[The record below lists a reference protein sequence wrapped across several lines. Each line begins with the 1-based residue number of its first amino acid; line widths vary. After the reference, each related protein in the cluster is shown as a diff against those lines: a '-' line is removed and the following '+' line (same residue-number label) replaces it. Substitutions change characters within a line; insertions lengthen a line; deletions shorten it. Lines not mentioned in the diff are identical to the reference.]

1 MARFEVVSKY
11 TDINLPKRQTEFSAG
26 YDFEVA
32 KDIII
37 EPYEHC
43 KNILETQQD
52 YLPIDLQT
60 LSSITKRTKVR
71 PTLVPTGIKC
81 KMAADEYLE
90 ISVRSSCP
98 LKYWLI
104 LANGVGIIDSD
115 YYNNPSNEG
124 HIFVK
129 LKNEGDNDI
138 ILKKYDRYVQGI
150 IQKYYIVD
158 NENEIEDIRVGGIGS
173 SGRRDK

>member
-1 MARFEVVSKY
+1 MRKFEVISINQFNKDFKNIDTKY
-11 TDINLPKRQTEFSAG
+11 EDIIIPKRSTKFSAG
-26 YDFEVA
+26 YDFYMPYDLTVKKNEVVL
-32 KDIII
+32 I
-37 EPYEHC
+37 
-43 KNILETQQD
+43 
-52 YLPIDLQT
+52 
-60 LSSITKRTKVR
+60 
-71 PTLVPTGIKC
+71 PTGIKV
-81 KMAADEYLE
+81 MLNSDEFLGIY
-90 ISVRSSCP
+90 IRSS
-98 LKYWLI
+98 LGFKYNLRMC
-104 LANGVGIIDSD
+104 NQVGIIDSD

>member
-1 MARFEVVSKY
+1 MRKFEIISINQFNKDFKNIDTKY
-11 TDINLPKRQTEFSAG
+11 EDIIIPKRSTKFSAG
-26 YDFEVA
+26 YDFYMPYDLTVKKNEVVL
-32 KDIII
+32 I
-37 EPYEHC
+37 
-43 KNILETQQD
+43 
-52 YLPIDLQT
+52 
-60 LSSITKRTKVR
+60 
-71 PTLVPTGIKC
+71 PTGIKV
-81 KMAADEYLE
+81 MLNSDEFLGIY
-90 ISVRSSCP
+90 IRSS
-98 LKYWLI
+98 LGFKYNLRMC
-104 LANGVGIIDSD
+104 NQVGIIDSD

-158 NENEIEDIRVGGIGS
+158 NEKEIEDIRVGGIGS

>member
-1 MARFEVVSKY
+1 MRKFEIISINQFNKDFKNIDTKY
-11 TDINLPKRQTEFSAG
+11 EDIIIPKRSTKFSAG
-26 YDFEVA
+26 YDFYMPYDLTVKKNEVVL
-32 KDIII
+32 I
-37 EPYEHC
+37 
-43 KNILETQQD
+43 
-52 YLPIDLQT
+52 
-60 LSSITKRTKVR
+60 
-71 PTLVPTGIKC
+71 PTGIKV
-81 KMAADEYLE
+81 MLNSDEFLGIY
-90 ISVRSSCP
+90 IRSS
-98 LKYWLI
+98 LGFKYNLRMC
-104 LANGVGIIDSD
+104 NQVGIIDSD

-158 NENEIEDIRVGGIGS
+158 NEKEVEDIRFGGIGS

>member
-1 MARFEVVSKY
+1 MRKFEVISINQFNKDFKDTDTKY
-11 TDINLPKRQTEFSAG
+11 DDIIIPKRSTKFSAG
-26 YDFEVA
+26 YDFYMPYDLTVKKNEVVL
-32 KDIII
+32 I
-37 EPYEHC
+37 
-43 KNILETQQD
+43 
-52 YLPIDLQT
+52 
-60 LSSITKRTKVR
+60 
-71 PTLVPTGIKC
+71 PTGIKV
-81 KMAADEYLE
+81 MLNSDEFLGIY
-90 ISVRSSCP
+90 IRSS
-98 LKYWLI
+98 LGFKYNLRMC
-104 LANGVGIIDSD
+104 NQVGIVDSD

-158 NENEIEDIRVGGIGS
+158 NEKEVEDIRSGGIGS

>member
-1 MARFEVVSKY
+1 MKKFEIISINQFNKDFKNIDTKY
-11 TDINLPKRQTEFSAG
+11 EDIIIPKRSTKFSAG
-26 YDFEVA
+26 YDFYMPYDLTVKKNEVVL
-32 KDIII
+32 I
-37 EPYEHC
+37 
-43 KNILETQQD
+43 
-52 YLPIDLQT
+52 
-60 LSSITKRTKVR
+60 
-71 PTLVPTGIKC
+71 PTGIKV
-81 KMAADEYLE
+81 MLNSDEFLGIY
-90 ISVRSSCP
+90 IRSS
-98 LKYWLI
+98 LGFKYNLRMC
-104 LANGVGIIDSD
+104 NQVGIIDSD

>member
-1 MARFEVVSKY
+1 MRKFEIISINQFNKDFK
-11 TDINLPKRQTEFSAG
+11 DINTKYEDIIIPKRSTKFSAG
-26 YDFEVA
+26 YDFYIPYDLTIKKDEVVL
-32 KDIII
+32 I
-37 EPYEHC
+37 
-43 KNILETQQD
+43 
-52 YLPIDLQT
+52 
-60 LSSITKRTKVR
+60 
-71 PTLVPTGIKC
+71 PTGIKV
-81 KMAADEYLE
+81 MLNTDEFLGIY
-90 ISVRSSCP
+90 IRSS
-98 LKYWLI
+98 LGFKYNLRMC
-104 LANGVGIIDSD
+104 NQVGIIDSD

-158 NENEIEDIRVGGIGS
+158 NEKEIEDIRVGGIGS